1 MNSGRRWLAARGA
14 VWLLA
19 ALVLIAAVIGISV
32 LT

>member
-1 MNSGRRWLAARGA
+1 MSSRRRAWAVRIA

-19 ALVLIAAVIGISV
+19 ALVLVALIIGISV